1 MSGRSRPVMLKSSL
15 LLPLA
20 IFLLCVSSSCTSTEQ
35 LRNQEIDYAL
45 KLSTEHAEKQDYGR
59 AIEILEAAL
68 RKLHFE
74 QKLQYNL
81 GYLYMQNKD
90 YQKATTSFAL
100 LVDEYPKHI
109 GYRMAYAGAL
119 SLGGAVDQA
128 ITQWKTVLEIDA
140 YHETA
145 AMLLLQ
151 NLIQEQRF
159 EEGYELASDLYDKQ
173 MFSKELFHM
182 MAEAERGTGRGDGT
196 SYDAIASAYE

>member
-1 MSGRSRPVMLKSSL
+1 MLKSSL
-15 LLPLA
+15 LLLLA
-20 IFLLCVSSSCTSTEQ
+20 IFLLCISSSCTSTEQ
-35 LRNQEIDYAL
+35 LRNQDIDHAL
-45 KLSTEHAEKQDYGR
+45 KLSTEHAEKQDYR
-59 AIEILEAAL
+59 QAIEVLETAL
-68 RKLHFE
+68 QKLHFE

-81 GYLYMQNKD
+81 GYLYMLSKD

-100 LVDEYPKHI
+100 LVDAYPKHI

-159 EEGYELASDLYDKQ
+159 EEGYELARDMYYKQ
-173 MFSKELFHM
+173 MFSKELLHM
-182 MAEAERGTGRGDGT
+182 MAETERGTGRGDGT
-196 SYDAIASAYE
+196 SYDALASAYE